1 MTQLKFKHRTFEKGC
16 NVIAILTSWLCV
28 FTLKNLQVKRVRFRV
43 KQNVAKVDLNVA
55 TTWVRVFLVPSP
67 KA

>member
-1 MTQLKFKHRTFEKGC
+1 MTQLKFKHRTFEKWY

-28 FTLKNLQVKRVRFRV
+28 FTLKNLQVKRYRFKV
-43 KQNVAKVDLNVA
+43 KQSVAKVDLSVV
-55 TTWVRVFLVPSP
+55 TTWVRVFLIISP